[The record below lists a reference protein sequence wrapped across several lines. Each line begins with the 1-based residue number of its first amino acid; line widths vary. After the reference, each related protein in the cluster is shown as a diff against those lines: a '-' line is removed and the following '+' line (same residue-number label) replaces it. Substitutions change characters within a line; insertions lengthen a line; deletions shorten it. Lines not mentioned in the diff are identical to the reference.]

1 MRSGKSGGWFIL
13 NLRAQA
19 LNSEIMLSI
28 RGRLKGEAMDADASP
43 DPVTRCKMRHVQHP
57 CVLRPSGIR
66 AFWLAIGKAVLVVLL
81 ICGDP
86 VGFASSLSAQ
96 PSGPQA
102 TSAQGFTPASPFR
115 YRNRLPPYP
124 DDALNSGQEGIV
136 RLRLSIARDGK
147 VNRVVVL
154 RSSGS
159 TTLDRRAADW
169 ILRRWRFHPA
179 TRNGTPI
186 DSQYALSVTFA
197 IRK

>member
-1 MRSGKSGGWFIL
+1 
-13 NLRAQA
+13 
-19 LNSEIMLSI
+19 
-28 RGRLKGEAMDADASP
+28 MDADASP
-43 DPVTRCKMRHVQHP
+43 NPVTRCKMRHVQHP

-66 AFWLAIGKAVLVVLL
+66 AICLAIGKAVLFVLL

-86 VGFASSLSAQ
+86 IGLASILEAQ
-96 PSGPQA
+96 APEPQA
-102 TSAQGFTPASPFR
+102 TSARGFTPASPFR

-147 VNRVVVL
+147 VNRVVIL

-159 TTLDRRAADW
+159 ATLDRRTADW
-169 ILRRWRFHPA
+169 ILKRWRFYPA

-186 DSQYALSVTFA
+186 DSQADLSVMFA
-197 IRK
+197 IKK